1 MLSGDI
7 RRAAVYSFKHGVI
20 GTDIAGWNESETA
33 DQTAAEVG
41 EDVSLQV
48 LHDHHVKLVRVHHEL
63 HAGVVDDLVIALD
76 LRIFFR
82 DLLENG

>member
-1 MLSGDI
+1 MNGFEHCI
-7 RRAAVYSFKHGVI
+7 V
-20 GTDIAGWNESETA
+20 GTNVAGRYKTKAA
-33 DQTAAEVG
+33 DQTTAKVG
-41 EDVSLQV
+41 ENVAVEV
-48 LHDHHVKLVRVHHEL
+48 LHYHHIKLVRVHDEL